1 MNGVLAAD
9 LARAGFTGAPRILE
23 GTRGF
28 FEAMSRGPVSYQ
40 TAPHYEGSAP
50 HYDASRITDGLGARW
65 KIGENGY
72 KLYSCC
78 GHTHTAVDCALEIRA
93 RRRWSKDDVLRAVSG
108 IAIETYGPGY
118 EIVREMNPRTPYQ
131 AKFSLAYC
139 VAAALLE
146 GTLGLEQFAEER
158 FPSTALGASGPE
170 GVRDGAIA
178 ELLRRSRVTVADDL
192 TAKYPA
198 AWPVR
203 LTLSLNAGAT
213 ERAAS
218 DYPRGNAENPV
229 SSGELENKFTALVGS
244 RFGHDI
250 AHSAVGALHSIERCA
265 DMATLFASLGRLK
278 AAPARDEPIGFA
290 PHL

>member
-1 MNGVLAAD
+1 
-9 LARAGFTGAPRILE
+9 
-23 GTRGF
+23 
-28 FEAMSRGPVSYQ
+28 
-40 TAPHYEGSAP
+40 
-50 HYDASRITDGLGARW
+50 
-65 KIGENGY
+65 
-72 KLYSCC
+72 
-78 GHTHTAVDCALEIRA
+78 
-93 RRRWSKDDVLRAVSG
+93 
-108 IAIETYGPGY
+108 
-118 EIVREMNPRTPYQ
+118 MNPRTPYQ

-158 FPSTALGASGPE
+158 FGSE

-178 ELLRRSRVTVADDL
+178 DLLRRVRVTVADDL

-229 SSGELENKFTALVGS
+229 STGELENKFTALVGS

-250 AHSAVGALHSIERCA
+250 ARSALSALHSVDRCG

-278 AAPARDEPIGFA
+278 AAPAREPIGSA